1 MTDFDPIADSDPA
14 RPDCAAG
21 QAALQRMLDREAD
34 WDSPEAA
41 AHRAECIPC
50 REELALAGVLGQS
63 TNVVIPAELTDRV
76 LKTAVSAHRWRWAM
90 RYAGAGLALA
100 ASIMLAVVRFQPTQ
114 TVESVPGP
122 VAAAP
127 RVEPQIANVPTKPLG
142 ESVSEARDAIV
153 SLASRTATETRDQST
168 ILLPNPKMPETPTG
182 DRRLEPLADARTG
195 AARSVE
201 PIRDSARRA
210 INFFARAAEPSQ
222 KRN

>member
-1 MTDFDPIADSDPA
+1 MTEFDPTTDRDPA
-14 RPDCAAG
+14 RPECAAG
-21 QAALQRMLDREAD
+21 QAALQRLLDGDAN

-41 AHRAECIPC
+41 AHRAECIAC
-50 REELALAGVLGQS
+50 REELALAGVIGRS
-63 TNVVIPAELTDRV
+63 TNVVVPAELTDRV
-76 LKTAVSAHRWRWAM
+76 LKTAVSAHRRRRAL

-100 ASIMLAVVRFQPTQ
+100 ASIVIAVVKFQPTQ

-122 VAAAP
+122 VAVAP
-127 RVEPQIANVPTKPLG
+127 KVDRQIADGPTKPLG

-153 SLASRTATETRDQST
+153 SLANRTATETRDQST
-168 ILLPNPKMPETPTG
+168 RLMPTPKMPEPPAG
-182 DRRLEPLADARTG
+182 DDRLEPLAEARTG

-222 KRN
+222 RR